1 MRYKNCK
8 FRFLVDSLLFTSDI
22 TNDTSSIFITYNGL
36 NEANVTLINA
46 KLFEVLGVIKVK
58 QIRNWELVKGESK
71 WVNTVLIDSEYR
83 SIADH
88 FAFGLILKCAQY
100 IKFFI

>member
-58 QIRNWELVKGESK
+58 QIRN
-71 WVNTVLIDSEYR
+71 
-83 SIADH
+83 
-88 FAFGLILKCAQY
+88 
-100 IKFFI
+100 